1 MATAVILTK
10 QKQRA
15 RKIQASDYPIS
26 KIVEGSRQVKINDI
40 VPFRV
45 RFTTITVPGYS
56 PLNIPGI
63 GIQVIGFSNY
73 IL

>member
-15 RKIQASDYPIS
+15 RKIQASNYPIS
-26 KIVEGSRQVKINDI
+26 KIVEGNRQVRINDTI
-40 VPFRV
+40 PFRV

-56 PLNIPGI
+56 STNIPGI

>member
-1 MATAVILTK
+1 MATAVILNKNNLRTK
-10 QKQRA
+10 
-15 RKIQASDYPIS
+15 KIETANYPIS
-26 KIVEGSRQVKINDI
+26 KISEGKRLVKINETL
-40 VPFRV
+40 PFRV

-56 PLNIPGI
+56 STNVPGI